1 MRAFP
6 RNRLILHPN
15 PTHMKRIAILSAAL
29 LLGLSAAQAQGVKLG
44 VRFGSTLYK
53 IDGQQFKD
61 GFNFGYHLGGALEV
75 MFSKKFGI
83 QPEVLFN
90 KSKTETASNLGSIAQ
105 GIRPSVVADLNYL
118 SIPVLLNIR
127 PSGGPLVIQAG
138 PQFGIMMSN
147 GSTLVQNGQAAFKS
161 GDLSLLGGLQLNLAM
176 FRIYGRYGIGLS
188 NINDVSDQTKW
199 KSQMAQLGVGI
210 NF

>member
-1 MRAFP
+1 
-6 RNRLILHPN
+6 
-15 PTHMKRIAILSAAL
+15 MKRMTFLAAAL
-29 LLGLSAAQAQGVKLG
+29 LMGSIASQAQGVKLG

-90 KSKTETASNLGSIAQ
+90 KSKTETAGNLGTVAQ
-105 GIRPSVVADLNYL
+105 GINLGVVTDLNYL
-118 SIPVLLNIR
+118 SIPLLLNIR

-138 PQFGIMMSN
+138 PQFGIMMSSGN
-147 GSTLVQNGQAAFKS
+147 SLVQNGRDAFKS

-176 FRIYGRYGIGLS
+176 IRVYGRYGIGLS
-188 NINDVSDQTKW
+188 NINDVSDQNKW

>member
-1 MRAFP
+1 MTFLA
-6 RNRLILHPN
+6 
-15 PTHMKRIAILSAAL
+15 AAL
-29 LLGLSAAQAQGVKLG
+29 LMGSIASQAQGVKLG

-90 KSKTETASNLGSIAQ
+90 KSKTETAGNLGTVAQ
-105 GIRPSVVADLNYL
+105 GINLGVVTDLNYL
-118 SIPVLLNIR
+118 SIPLLLNIR

-138 PQFGIMMSN
+138 PQFGIMMSSGN
-147 GSTLVQNGQAAFKS
+147 SLVQNGRDAFKS

-176 FRIYGRYGIGLS
+176 IRVYGRYGIGLS
-188 NINDVSDQTKW
+188 NINDVSDQNKW
-199 KSQMAQLGVGI
+199 KSQMAHLGVGI

>member
-1 MRAFP
+1 MP
-6 RNRLILHPN
+6 PNQLILHSN

-29 LLGLSAAQAQGVKLG
+29 LLGLSATRAQGVKLG

-90 KSKTETASNLGSIAQ
+90 KSKTETASNLGSVAQ

-147 GSTLVQNGQAAFKS
+147 GSTLVQNGQAAFKN

-188 NINDVSDQTKW
+188 NLNDVSDQTKW

>member
-1 MRAFP
+1 
-6 RNRLILHPN
+6 
-15 PTHMKRIAILSAAL
+15 MKRTTFLAAAL
-29 LLGLSAAQAQGVKLG
+29 LLGSIASQAQGVKLG

-90 KSKTETASNLGSIAQ
+90 KSKTETAGNLGSVAQ
-105 GIRPSVVADLNYL
+105 GINLGVVTDLNYL
-118 SIPVLLNIR
+118 SIPLLLNIR

-138 PQFGIMMSN
+138 PQFGIMMSSGN
-147 GSTLVQNGQAAFKS
+147 SLVQNGRDAFKS
-161 GDLSLLGGLQLNLAM
+161 GDISLLGGLQLNLAM
-176 FRIYGRYGIGLS
+176 IRVYGRYGIGLS
-188 NINDVSDQTKW
+188 NISDVSSQEKW

>member
-1 MRAFP
+1 MTFLA
-6 RNRLILHPN
+6 
-15 PTHMKRIAILSAAL
+15 AAL
-29 LLGLSAAQAQGVKLG
+29 LMGSIASQAQGVKLG

-61 GFNFGYHLGGALEV
+61 GFNFGYHLGGAVEV

-90 KSKTETASNLGSIAQ
+90 KSKTETAGNLGTVAQ
-105 GIRPSVVADLNYL
+105 GINLGVVTDLNYL
-118 SIPVLLNIR
+118 SIPLLLNIR

-138 PQFGIMMSN
+138 PQFGIMMSSGN
-147 GSTLVQNGQAAFKS
+147 SLVQNGRDAFKS

-176 FRIYGRYGIGLS
+176 IRVYGRYGIGLS
-188 NINDVSDQTKW
+188 NINDVSDQNKW

>member
-1 MRAFP
+1 MTFLA
-6 RNRLILHPN
+6 
-15 PTHMKRIAILSAAL
+15 AAL
-29 LLGLSAAQAQGVKLG
+29 LMVSIASQAQGVKLG

-90 KSKTETASNLGSIAQ
+90 KSKTETAGNLGTVAQ
-105 GIRPSVVADLNYL
+105 GINLGVVTDLNYL
-118 SIPVLLNIR
+118 SIPLLLNIR

-138 PQFGIMMSN
+138 PQFGIMMSSGN
-147 GSTLVQNGQAAFKS
+147 SLVQNGRDAFKS

-176 FRIYGRYGIGLS
+176 IRVYGRYGIGLS
-188 NINDVSDQTKW
+188 NINDVSDQNKW

>member
-1 MRAFP
+1 MTFLA
-6 RNRLILHPN
+6 
-15 PTHMKRIAILSAAL
+15 AAL
-29 LLGLSAAQAQGVKLG
+29 LMGSIASQAQGVKLG

-90 KSKTETASNLGSIAQ
+90 KSKTETAGNLGTVAQ
-105 GIRPSVVADLNYL
+105 GINLGVVTDLNYL
-118 SIPVLLNIR
+118 SIPLLLNIR

-138 PQFGIMMSN
+138 PQFGIMMSSGN
-147 GSTLVQNGQAAFKS
+147 SLVQNGRDAFKS

-176 FRIYGRYGIGLS
+176 IRVYGRYGIGLS
-188 NINDVSDQTKW
+188 NINDVSDQNKW

>member
-1 MRAFP
+1 
-6 RNRLILHPN
+6 
-15 PTHMKRIAILSAAL
+15 MKRTTFLAAAL
-29 LLGLSAAQAQGVKLG
+29 LLGSIASQAQGVKLG

-90 KSKTETASNLGSIAQ
+90 KSKTETAGNLGSVAQ
-105 GIRPSVVADLNYL
+105 GINLGVVTDLNYL
-118 SIPVLLNIR
+118 SIPLLLNIR

-138 PQFGIMMSN
+138 PQFGIMMSSGN
-147 GSTLVQNGQAAFKS
+147 SLVQNGRDAFKS

-176 FRIYGRYGIGLS
+176 IRVYGRYGIGLS
-188 NINDVSDQTKW
+188 NISDVSSQEKW